1 MYDFIALLRTDRWES
16 LGYMEQHFQF
26 IESLLH
32 DKMQSHRK
40 AHFFP
45 CGLGGVRAAVMA
57 WSNTVLSPSRVLAEH
72 SRNLT
77 AFT

>member
-45 CGLGGVRAAVMA
+45 CGLGGVC
-57 WSNTVLSPSRVLAEH
+57 LSDVTPCPVIISDLDTPSQG
-72 SRNLT
+72 SDTDINI
-77 AFT
+77 